1 MPREGDYMVSFELID
16 FDGKVYTYKYY
27 PEMDETAP
35 GIISIDKY
43 GNREIIEVKKNDV
56 KNLYLGHAFEAI
68 EPGQERGSAFWW

>member
-1 MPREGDYMVSFELID
+1 MPREGDNMVSFELID

-43 GNREIIEVKKNDV
+43 GNREIIEVSKTM
-56 KNLYLGHAFEAI
+56 
-68 EPGQERGSAFWW
+68 

>member
-1 MPREGDYMVSFELID
+1 MPREGDNMVSFELID

-43 GNREIIEVKKNDV
+43 GNREIIEVSKNDV
-56 KNLYLGHAFEAI
+56 KNLYLGHVFDVI
-68 EPGQERGSAFWW
+68 EPGQEHESAFWW